1 MEESWRNI
9 DSFEAGDTSSDKEYD
24 TVWSFLELWRVF
36 TTGDLDLILGLQH
49 LQSQEQKSFF
59 F

>member
-24 TVWSFLELWRVF
+24 TWSFLELWRVF

-49 LQSQEQKSFF
+49 LQSQEQKGFF